1 MTWHVIR
8 VRSKDAQ
15 KQLARTS
22 LREYNTFL
30 FLRVLYQVKEPDQAK
45 EHQAGNNQI
54 LRKLTL
60 SNPSLTLQFGIH
72 QAA

>member
-22 LREYNTFL
+22 LTIRLWAWDFYKVIVDE
-30 FLRVLYQVKEPDQAK
+30 AK
-45 EHQAGNNQI
+45 GRINYCLIEI
-54 LRKLTL
+54 E
-60 SNPSLTLQFGIH
+60 SE
-72 QAA
+72 